1 MNALAMAYLV
11 GELIHMLCQTR
22 EAKAQA
28 PGVKLDALRMNSCHG
43 LFGGRAGANHK
54 SCLNKEAK
62 AQAQR
67 LILMDMHRKR

>member
-1 MNALAMAYLV
+1 MNILAMVYQD

-28 PGVKLDALRMNSCHG
+28 LGVKLEALQMNSCYG

-54 SCLNKEAK
+54 SCPTKEAK
-62 AQAQR
+62 AQA
-67 LILMDMHRKR
+67 KG